1 MHNKQKVGAGL
12 GGAGLGGGAKN
23 QDTGGGTHYDV
34 IVVGG
39 GPSGMMAAGR
49 AAELGAR
56 VALIEKND
64 KLGKKLLITG
74 GGRCNITNA
83 EFDVHKMVA
92 KYGKK
97 GKALFG
103 SFSRFG
109 VEDTISFFE
118 ARGLGIKVEAEQRAF
133 PKTNKAQDV
142 WKTLVEY
149 LKSTGV
155 EVISNSP
162 VKKVLFEKSK
172 DNRTDDVGNFGKIS
186 GIVTSTTGKKKV
198 QTTYTASK
206 YVIAT
211 GGRSRP
217 ETGSTGEGFEWMTT
231 LGHSV
236 EETDAALVPVKIKE
250 DWVKKLSGLSFGNAK
265 LTLIQDKTKQDS
277 RVGKMLFTHFGISG
291 PLVLNMSKNITELL
305 KYAPVN
311 LELDLYPE
319 LDLIAL
325 DKKMLTDLS
334 SGLNKQIKNNLGG
347 LVPPKMIPA
356 ILELTKINPE
366 TEGNSLTKEQ
376 RRKIVTLV
384 KALPMTVEGLL
395 GVEKAVVT
403 SGGVSLKEID
413 FKTMQSKL
421 YSNLYLAGDILNF
434 DRPSGGF
441 SLQICWTTGY
451 LAGENSAKN
460 SVK

>member
-1 MHNKQKVGAGL
+1 MQTKPKNSGK
-12 GGAGLGGGAKN
+12 KN
-23 QDTGGGTHYDV
+23 QGAHYDV

-39 GPSGMMAAGR
+39 GPAGMMAAGR

-109 VEDTISFFE
+109 VEDTINFFE

-162 VKKVLFEKSK
+162 VKKVLFEESNDGEAKTTVSN
-172 DNRTDDVGNFGKIS
+172 DSVGKIT
-186 GIVTSTTGKKKV
+186 GIMTSTAGKKKV
-198 QTTYTASK
+198 QTTYTATN
-206 YVIAT
+206 YIIAT

-217 ETGSTGEGFEWMTT
+217 ETGSTGEGFEWMTS

-236 EETDAALVPVKIKE
+236 EETDAALVPVKIRE
-250 DWVKKLSGLSFGNAK
+250 DWVKKLSGLSFANAK
-265 LTLIQDKTKQDS
+265 LTVIQEGVKQDS
-277 RVGKMLFTHFGISG
+277 RIGKMLFTHFGISG
-291 PLVLNMSKNITELL
+291 PIVLNMSKNITELF
-305 KYAPVN
+305 KYAPVS

-319 LDLIAL
+319 LDLVAL
-325 DKKMLTDLS
+325 DKKMLIDLS

-356 ILELTKINPE
+356 ILELTIINPE

-384 KALPMTVEGLL
+384 KALPMTVDGLL

-421 YSNLYLAGDILNF
+421 YDNLYLAGDILNF

-451 LAGENSAKN
+451 LAGENSAK
-460 SVK
+460 

>member
-1 MHNKQKVGAGL
+1 MQTK
-12 GGAGLGGGAKN
+12 AKN
-23 QDTGGGTHYDV
+23 SDGTHYDV

-39 GPSGMMAAGR
+39 GPAGMMAAGR

-133 PKTNKAQDV
+133 PKSNKAQDV

-155 EVISNSP
+155 DVISNSP
-162 VKKVLFEKSK
+162 VKKVLFEKAGA
-172 DNRTDDVGNFGKIS
+172 DDDVFGKIT
-186 GIVTSTTGKKKV
+186 GIVTSTVGKKKV
-198 QTTYTASK
+198 QTTYTATN
-206 YVIAT
+206 YIIAT

-217 ETGSTGEGFEWMTT
+217 ETGSTGEGFEWMIS

-250 DWVKKLSGLSFGNAK
+250 DWVKKLSGLSFANAK
-265 LTLIQDKTKQDS
+265 LTVIQEGTKQDS

-291 PLVLNMSKNITELL
+291 PLVLNMSKNITELF
-305 KYAPVN
+305 KYAPVS
-311 LELDLYPE
+311 LELDLYPD
-319 LDLIAL
+319 LDLVAL

-384 KALPMTVEGLL
+384 KALPMTVDGLL

-421 YSNLYLAGDILNF
+421 YDNLYLAGDILNF

-451 LAGENSAKN
+451 LAGENSAK
-460 SVK
+460 K

>member
-1 MHNKQKVGAGL
+1 
-12 GGAGLGGGAKN
+12 
-23 QDTGGGTHYDV
+23 
-34 IVVGG
+34 
-39 GPSGMMAAGR
+39 
-49 AAELGAR
+49 
-56 VALIEKND
+56 
-64 KLGKKLLITG
+64 
-74 GGRCNITNA
+74 
-83 EFDVHKMVA
+83 
-92 KYGKK
+92 
-97 GKALFG
+97 
-103 SFSRFG
+103 
-109 VEDTISFFE
+109 
-118 ARGLGIKVEAEQRAF
+118 
-133 PKTNKAQDV
+133 
-142 WKTLVEY
+142 
-149 LKSTGV
+149 
-155 EVISNSP
+155 
-162 VKKVLFEKSK
+162 
-172 DNRTDDVGNFGKIS
+172 
-186 GIVTSTTGKKKV
+186 
-198 QTTYTASK
+198 
-206 YVIAT
+206 
-211 GGRSRP
+211 
-217 ETGSTGEGFEWMTT
+217 MTT

>member
-1 MHNKQKVGAGL
+1 MQSKQKNSGVA
-12 GGAGLGGGAKN
+12 
-23 QDTGGGTHYDV
+23 HYDV

-39 GPSGMMAAGR
+39 GPAGMMAAGR

-97 GKALFG
+97 GKALFS
-103 SFSRFG
+103 SFNRFG
-109 VEDTISFFE
+109 VDDTINFFE

-133 PKTNKAQDV
+133 PKSNKAQDV

-162 VKKVLFEKSK
+162 AKKVLFEEAGA
-172 DNRTDDVGNFGKIS
+172 RDDATGKITS
-186 GIVTSTTGKKKV
+186 IVTSTVGKKKV
-198 QTTYTASK
+198 QTTYTATN
-206 YVIAT
+206 YIIAT

-217 ETGSTGEGFEWMTT
+217 ETGSTGEGFEWMTS

-236 EETDAALVPVKIKE
+236 EDTDAALVPVKIKE
-250 DWVKKLSGLSFGNAK
+250 DWVKKLSGLSFANAK
-265 LTLIQDKTKQDS
+265 LTAIQEGVKQDS
-277 RVGKMLFTHFGISG
+277 RIGKMLFTHFGISG
-291 PLVLNMSKNITELL
+291 PLVLNMSKNIAELF
-305 KYAPVN
+305 KYAPVS
-311 LELDLYPE
+311 LELDLYPD
-319 LDLIAL
+319 LDLVAL

-356 ILELTKINPE
+356 ILQLTKIDPE

-376 RRKIVTLV
+376 RRKIVDLV
-384 KALPMTVEGLL
+384 KALPMSVEGLL

-451 LAGENSAKN
+451 LAGENSAK
-460 SVK
+460 

>member
-1 MHNKQKVGAGL
+1 MQTKPKNSGK
-12 GGAGLGGGAKN
+12 KN
-23 QDTGGGTHYDV
+23 QGAHYDV

-39 GPSGMMAAGR
+39 GPAGMMAAGR

-83 EFDVHKMVA
+83 EFDVHKMLA

-109 VEDTISFFE
+109 VEDTIEFFE
-118 ARGLGIKVEAEQRAF
+118 ARGLSIKVEAEQRAF
-133 PKTNKAQDV
+133 PKSNKAQDV

-155 EVISNSP
+155 DVISNSP
-162 VKKVLFEKSK
+162 VKKVLFEESGA
-172 DNRTDDVGNFGKIS
+172 NDDVFGKIT
-186 GIVTSTTGKKKV
+186 GIVTSTVGKKKV
-198 QTTYTASK
+198 QTTYTASN

-217 ETGSTGEGFEWMTT
+217 ETGSTGEGFEWMTS

-250 DWVKKLSGLSFGNAK
+250 DWVKKLSGLSFANAK
-265 LTLIQDKTKQDS
+265 LTVIQEGTKQDS

-291 PLVLNMSKNITELL
+291 PLVLNMSKNITELF
-305 KYAPVN
+305 KYAPVS
-311 LELDLYPE
+311 LELDLYPD
-319 LDLIAL
+319 LDLVAL

-384 KALPMTVEGLL
+384 KALPMTVDGLL

-421 YSNLYLAGDILNF
+421 YDNLYLAGDILNF

-460 SVK
+460 SAK

>member
-1 MHNKQKVGAGL
+1 MQTK
-12 GGAGLGGGAKN
+12 AKN
-23 QDTGGGTHYDV
+23 SDGTHYDV

-39 GPSGMMAAGR
+39 GPAGMMAAGR

-56 VALIEKND
+56 VALMEKND

-133 PKTNKAQDV
+133 PKSNKAQDV
-142 WKTLVEY
+142 WKALVEY
-149 LKSTGV
+149 LKSSGV

-162 VKKVLFEKSK
+162 VKKVLFEQIDT
-172 DNRTDDVGNFGKIS
+172 DNGDYTGKIT
-186 GIVTSTTGKKKV
+186 GIVASTVGKKKV
-198 QTTYTASK
+198 QTTYTATN
-206 YVIAT
+206 YIIAT

-217 ETGSTGEGFEWMTT
+217 ETGSTGEGFEWMTS

-250 DWVKKLSGLSFGNAK
+250 DWVKKLSGLSFANAK
-265 LTLIQDKTKQDS
+265 LIVIQEGTKQDS

-291 PLVLNMSKNITELL
+291 PLVLNMSKNITELF
-305 KYAPVN
+305 KYAPVS
-311 LELDLYPE
+311 LELDLYPD
-319 LDLIAL
+319 LDLVAL

-334 SGLNKQIKNNLGG
+334 GGLNKQIKNNLGG

-366 TEGNSLTKEQ
+366 TEGNSLIKEQ

-384 KALPMTVEGLL
+384 KALPMTVDGLL

-421 YSNLYLAGDILNF
+421 YDNLYLAGDILNF

-451 LAGENSAKN
+451 LAGENSAK
-460 SVK
+460 K